1 MRADLLHRLA
11 PAALAVLLLAA
22 TGSARPAVDDDE
34 AKAPEGAVEVPF
46 RMLPTNHMLVQVML
60 NGEGPYRLIF
70 DLGSPVTLINNA
82 AALEAGV
89 VEGAAFPMLFGAR
102 GEAEVD
108 ELTVGGLTAE
118 AVPVMVMDHPVVRA
132 LGQMLGR
139 PIHGLVGHTFFAR
152 YRTTIDYQAKTMTF
166 EPVEAEIRDFLTGLP
181 ERMVGPKVA
190 RRIILEPSA
199 LLGLTLEDTEADAS
213 DGVTV
218 ARVLP
223 DSPAAEAGIEA
234 GDVLTTLDG
243 RWTTSVADAY
253 AAAMT
258 LEPGAAV
265 ELIVR
270 RGDDEQT
277 LTITPR
283 PGI

>member
-1 MRADLLHRLA
+1 
-11 PAALAVLLLAA
+11 
-22 TGSARPAVDDDE
+22 
-34 AKAPEGAVEVPF
+34 
-46 RMLPTNHMLVQVML
+46 
-60 NGEGPYRLIF
+60 
-70 DLGSPVTLINNA
+70 
-82 AALEAGV
+82 
-89 VEGAAFPMLFGAR
+89 
-102 GEAEVD
+102 
-108 ELTVGGLTAE
+108 
-118 AVPVMVMDHPVVRA
+118 
-132 LGQMLGR
+132 
-139 PIHGLVGHTFFAR
+139 
-152 YRTTIDYQAKTMTF
+152 MTF

-181 ERMVGPKVA
+181 ERMIGPKVA

-270 RGDDEQT
+270 RDGDEQT